1 MAVTVELRYASL
13 PSLLRFVAVHYW
25 FVVTDESG
33 CHRWEI
39 WQTKNAGGRS
49 VGHLHCDLKPPQA
62 NVGGG
67 PTRVAAVWT
76 GEAAL
81 KLKEVLEKA
90 ESYPFCHKY
99 WYWPG
104 PNSNTFA
111 AWVLRRAGIRQALSP
126 LALGKRYPVV
136 SKNRRKQ

>member
-49 VGHLHCDLKPPQA
+49 VGHLHRDLKPSDA

-67 PTRVAAVWT
+67 PTRVAATWT

-81 KLKEVLEKA
+81 KLKEVLD
-90 ESYPFCHKY
+90 
-99 WYWPG
+99 
-104 PNSNTFA
+104 
-111 AWVLRRAGIRQALSP
+111 
-126 LALGKRYPVV
+126 
-136 SKNRRKQ
+136 

>member
-13 PSLLRFVAVHYW
+13 PSLLRFVAVHSW
-25 FVVTDESG
+25 FVVTDETG

-39 WQTKNAGGRS
+39 WQTRNAGGRS
-49 VGHLHCDLKPPQA
+49 AGHLHCDLKPPQA

-90 ESYPFCHKY
+90 ESYPFCHST
-99 WYWPG
+99 G
-104 PNSNTFA
+104 TGRPNSNTFA
-111 AWVLRRAGIRQALSP
+111 AWVLRQAGSASLEP
-126 LALGKRYPVV
+126 MALGKRYPVA
-136 SKNRRKQ
+136 

>member
-13 PSLLRFVAVHYW
+13 PSVLRFVAVHYW

-33 CHRWEI
+33 CHRWEV
-39 WQTKNAGGRS
+39 WQTRNAGGRS
-49 VGHLHCDLKPPQA
+49 VGHLHCDLKPPDA

-67 PTRVAAVWT
+67 PTRLAARWT
-76 GEAAL
+76 GDAAL
-81 KLKEVLEKA
+81 KLKEVLDRS
-90 ESYPFCHKY
+90 ESYPHCHKY

-111 AWVLRRAGIRQALSP
+111 AWVLRQAGIRHALSP
-126 LALGKRYPVV
+126 MALGKRYPVAR
-136 SKNRRKQ
+136 S

>member
-1 MAVTVELRYASL
+1 MAVKVELRYASL

-33 CHRWEI
+33 SHRWEI

-49 VGHLHCDLKPPQA
+49 VGHLHCDLKPPEA

-90 ESYPFCHKY
+90 ASYPFCHKY

-111 AWVLRRAGIRQALSP
+111 AWVLRQAGVRQALSP

-136 SKNRRKQ
+136 SKNRRKA